1 MRKNPRDFPFPSEG
15 GEYVVDGK
23 ALTRVDAATPAPTAV
38 TDPLAEAPEQPKTS
52 GKGRKE

>member
-15 GEYVVDGK
+15 GEYRVNGK
-23 ALTRVDAATPAPTAV
+23 SLYRAYADTPAPAAV
-38 TDPLAEAPEQPKTS
+38 TEPLANEPEPKTS

>member
-15 GEYVVDGK
+15 GEYRVDGK
-23 ALTRVDAATPAPTAV
+23 ALNRVDAVTPAPAV
-38 TDPLAEAPEQPKTS
+38 VTEPLADEPEPKTS

>member
-23 ALTRVDAATPAPTAV
+23 ALTRVDAATPVPAV
-38 TDPLAEAPEQPKTS
+38 VTEPLADEPEPKTS